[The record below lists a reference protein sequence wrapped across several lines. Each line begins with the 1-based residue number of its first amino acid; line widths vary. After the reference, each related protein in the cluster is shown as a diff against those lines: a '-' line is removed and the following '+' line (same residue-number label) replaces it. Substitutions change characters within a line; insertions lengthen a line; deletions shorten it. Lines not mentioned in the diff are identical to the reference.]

1 VITLE
6 DWGLIRRL
14 AAEGEPHAR
23 IAVRLG
29 ISRTTAG
36 RPGMRLSVTCGS
48 RRGRSPF
55 SNGTSML
62 LPVLVITAAYSRFV
76 LGRMIPTK
84 TTEDLLLG
92 MGSCSNSSGRRPGMA
107 RPGPAT
113 AAD

>member
-1 VITLE
+1 
-6 DWGLIRRL
+6 
-14 AAEGEPHAR
+14 
-23 IAVRLG
+23 
-29 ISRTTAG
+29 
-36 RPGMRLSVTCGS
+36 
-48 RRGRSPF
+48 
-55 SNGTSML
+55 ML

-92 MGSCSNSSGRRPGMA
+92 MGSCSNSSGRRLGMA